1 MQVENWNIED
11 VKPYENNPRK
21 NDEAVEK
28 VANSIKEFGWQQPIV
43 VDKDGIVI
51 VGHTRLKAAQMLD
64 LEEVPVHVASDLT
77 DDQAKAYRLADNKT
91 GELAIWDFPKLNIE
105 LEDIDWVD
113 MNMEDF
119 GFGINSYFG
128 DDDESEVK
136 EPAGDNGYTYNEQ
149 YGVTV
154 ICQSEAEQEKVYNKL
169 TKEGYECRVV
179 VV

>member
-1 MQVENWNIED
+1 MQIENWNIND

-43 VDKDGIVI
+43 VDKEGIVI
-51 VGHTRLKAAQMLD
+51 VGHTRLKAAQELGLD
-64 LEEVPVHVASDLT
+64 EVPVIVANDLT

-105 LEDIDWVD
+105 LEDIDWLD

-119 GFGINSYFG
+119 GFHLFENTIDWNDVEDLS
-128 DDDESEVK
+128 DESYEEPEHVMLKCPKCDHVDRK
-136 EPAGDNGYTYNEQ
+136 EHFIKQ
-149 YGVTV
+149 
-154 ICQSEAEQEKVYNKL
+154 
-169 TKEGYECRVV
+169 
-179 VV
+179 

>member
-51 VGHTRLKAAQMLD
+51 VGHTRLKAAQELELD
-64 LEEVPVHVASDLT
+64 EVPVLVAKDLT

-105 LEDIDWVD
+105 LEDIDWLD

-119 GFGINSYFG
+119 GFGINSYFE
-128 DDDESEVK
+128 DSVTK
-136 EPAGDNGYTYNEQ
+136 EPENT
-149 YGVTV
+149 
-154 ICQSEAEQEKVYNKL
+154 S
-169 TKEGYECRVV
+169 KEIDLDEFSDDKFECECPRCGFRFNRG
-179 VV
+179 